1 MSYLRDY
8 ICMFR
13 RKTIQ
18 AEWAGV
24 TYHPGMCG
32 AVENHFP
39 RIYQS
44 GNTHQVS
51 RPRQFRCHTRRASLM
66 RQAYNRIAQLLSLEH
81 NIPCYPSLKRTLP
94 GKHGNV
100 TSKEMHG
107 VLSYNFPLLTHL
119 HCAHNRRKV
128 TFVFFGT
135 RNINMYAS
143 VVWASLC
150 CVTKVL
156 KFWFLKPNCN
166 HLLQQ
171 MFSTK
176 PSIMMPKTF
185 GSLLT
190 IMQQRTGSTRPQSSE
205 IRLDI
210 AHYQSEICI
219 ISNNKT

>member
-1 MSYLRDY
+1 MRGCLRSCPDTGSVIYSHAPDQLVWFGMAPLEIKKQIKGRSYLRGY

-66 RQAYNRIAQLLSLEH
+66 RQAYNGIAQLLSLEH

-119 HCAHNRRKV
+119 HCPHNRRKV
-128 TFVFFGT
+128 SFEFCWHTKHK
-135 RNINMYAS
+135 YACLS
-143 VVWASLC
+143 G
-150 CVTKVL
+150 
-156 KFWFLKPNCN
+156 
-166 HLLQQ
+166 
-171 MFSTK
+171 MG
-176 PSIMMPKTF
+176 I
-185 GSLLT
+185 SLLC
-190 IMQQRTGSTRPQSSE
+190 
-205 IRLDI
+205 
-210 AHYQSEICI
+210 H
-219 ISNNKT
+219 